1 MQYTK
6 KIIGQIK
13 QIIVTYTDLLSNAS
27 KFYEKYVQ
35 VLTTFMISLHISMPF
50 CNGRVNKGIFS
61 QLSLQIH

>member
-1 MQYTK
+1 MSNTLKKLKYMQYAK
-6 KIIGQIK
+6 KIVGQIK

-50 CNGRVNKGIFS
+50 CNGFNV
-61 QLSLQIH
+61 

>member
-1 MQYTK
+1 MQHAK

-50 CNGRVNKGIFS
+50 RNGFNV
-61 QLSLQIH
+61 